1 MKKLTASNPSGW
13 RQERTYSDEKNSPV
27 NQMEKEFLA
36 LVGQRWPAGTDT
48 PVRKSNP

>member
-1 MKKLTASNPSGW
+1 MNLSANCFSTKRGTNPI
-13 RQERTYSDEKNSPV
+13 